1 MNKTKS
7 LFIAVIWFGLNTL
20 AHAHFTQLT
29 YMVDLGTFQPHQ
41 AQVWRIN
48 CPAGSASL
56 YARIQDITKNKSIMN
71 VTLFKDGAAQT
82 AIDDNENDYSYGSA
96 AAFLSAGAGTYYMIV
111 TQTQNVISGYFIL
124 YYCQDANGVETTD
137 DNDQAVLIQQ

>member
-20 AHAHFTQLT
+20 AHAHFTQQT
-29 YMVDLGTFQPHQ
+29 YMVDLGTFQAHQ
-41 AQVWRIN
+41 AQVWRVN
-48 CPAGSASL
+48 CPAGSDNL
-56 YARIQDITKNKSIMN
+56 YAKIQDGSKDKSIMN

-82 AIDDNENDYSYGSA
+82 AIDDNQSDNFYGSA
-96 AAFLSAGAGTYYMIV
+96 AALLSAGAGTYYMIV
-111 TQTQNVISGYFIL
+111 TQTQNVISRYSIQ
-124 YYCQDANGVETTD
+124 YHCQDANGVETTD